1 MCMKKPTKKVSLSK
15 AEPEMRAEY
24 DFSNGVRGKYLKRFG
39 EGTNVVLLAPDVA
52 SEFPTA
58 TSVNRALREVIKS
71 RSKRRTA

>member
-1 MCMKKPTKKVSLSK
+1 MKKPTKNVSLSK

-24 DFSNGVRGKYLKRFG
+24 DFSNGVRGKYVKRFG

-58 TSVNRALREVIKS
+58 TSVNRALRELIKS